1 MPETQHNLTNVD
13 ALIASVARLCA
24 SDGLAREVAILT
36 FGTPELGQPYD
47 DYDVSLYPV
56 KLHLPIKLFTQI
68 DAEKT
73 QIETTLDSYLEKFID
88 YSASDRINRFVILPA
103 ITDDPEWRQKAQAWL
118 AGDFSNQ
125 GRVRSDNIAPLSA
138 DGLLFRSQPEINLYY
153 AFKSKGVS
161 FAPLPVFIRGG
172 DQYRRIEPDFV
183 IVRAGLTAVI
193 EVDGDTVHTE
203 TPAEA
208 HNRTTMLQSE
218 GVHVERV
225 LASECG
231 SREEAHKTADR
242 ILAALDKIKL
252 SR

>member
-1 MPETQHNLTNVD
+1 MTQAQNNFTNVD

-36 FGTPELGQPYD
+36 FGTPELGQPYED
-47 DYDVSLYPV
+47 QYCNHYPI
-56 KLHLPIKLFTQI
+56 KLHLPIKLFTQVES
-68 DAEKT
+68 DKQ
-73 QIETTLDSYLEKFID
+73 QIEQTLDGYLEKFRD
-88 YSASDRINRFVILPA
+88 YTSEDQISRFIILPA

-118 AGDFSNQ
+118 AGNFSNQ
-125 GRVRSDNIAPLSA
+125 GRVRSDNVAPLSA

-153 AFKSKGVS
+153 ALKSKGVS

-172 DQYRRIEPDFV
+172 EEYRRIEPDFV
-183 IVRAGLTAVI
+183 IIREGLIGVI

-203 TPAEA
+203 TPVEA

-218 GVHVERV
+218 GVHIERV
-225 LASECG
+225 RASEC
-231 SREEAHKTADR
+231 STRETAHDVADK
-242 ILAALDKIKL
+242 ILAAMDKIKQ